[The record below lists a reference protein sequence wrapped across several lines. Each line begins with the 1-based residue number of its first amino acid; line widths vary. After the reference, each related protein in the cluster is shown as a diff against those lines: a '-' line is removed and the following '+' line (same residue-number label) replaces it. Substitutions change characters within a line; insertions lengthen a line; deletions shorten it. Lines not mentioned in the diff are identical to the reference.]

1 MIKVQQKV
9 SGAFRTFQGALMFA
23 RVRSYLSTAGKN
35 NRDVFQEI
43 VAAFMGNPFIPTF
56 AE

>member
-1 MIKVQQKV
+1 
-9 SGAFRTFQGALMFA
+9 MFA

-35 NRDVFQEI
+35 NRDIFQEI
-43 VAAFMGNPFIPTF
+43 VAAFMGNPLIPTF